1 MKKKIISAILMSTV
15 VLSAAAPLSGVYADT
30 NSDIAKQDATI
41 SSAQSAKAQA
51 QAQVDSLQS
60 KVDSLQQK
68 QTSTKAQIAKIESEA
83 KALNAQIATLNE
95 SIKER
100 TKTLEAQ
107 ARSAQ
112 VNSSATNYMDAVVNS
127 KSLTDVIQKV
137 TAIATVSS
145 ANKQML
151 EQQEKEQK
159 ELIQKSETVK
169 KNYNQFVSLSQSLD
183 SQAQELTSQQAELKV
198 ATLNY
203 QATIATAQDKKQA
216 LLDEKAAAE
225 KAAQEAA
232 KKQAAYEAQQKEAAQ
247 AQAASTAATAKA
259 VEAATSSASASSSQ
273 AQASQSSSSTSSNN
287 TSSTSSASASSSQA
301 QASQSS
307 SSTSSNNT
315 SSSSSSSTSSSSS
328 SSNNDTT
335 PTPTPTPTPPSTG
348 GSGINSSPIGNPYA
362 GGGCT
367 DYVWQYFAAQ
377 GIYIRN
383 IMPGNGG
390 QWASNGPAQGVL
402 HVVGA
407 APGVI
412 ASSFSADFVGYAN
425 SPYGHV
431 AIVKS
436 VNSDGTITIKE
447 GGYGTTWWG
456 HERTVSASGVT
467 FLMPN

>member
-68 QTSTKAQIAKIESEA
+68 QASTKAQIAKIENEA

-159 ELIQKSETVK
+159 ELSQKSETVK

-203 QATIATAQDKKQA
+203 QATIATAQDKKQS

-232 KKQAAYEAQQKEAAQ
+232 KKQAAYEAQQKEAAK
-247 AQAASTAATAKA
+247 AQAASTAATTKA
-259 VEAATSSASASSSQ
+259 VEEATSTVSSS
-273 AQASQSSSSTSSNN
+273 QASQSSSNTSSN
-287 TSSTSSASASSSQA
+287 
-301 QASQSS
+301 SS
-307 SSTSSNNT
+307 SSNS
-315 SSSSSSSTSSSSS
+315 SSSSS
-328 SSNNDTT
+328 SSNGGGSTNTGNNNAAGT
-335 PTPTPTPTPPSTG
+335 GNTG
-348 GSGINSSPIGNPYA
+348 GSSSSGINSTPIGNPYA

-367 DYVWQYFAAQ
+367 DYVWQHFAAQ

-412 ASSFSADFVGYAN
+412 ASGFSTDFVGYAG

-431 AIVKS
+431 AIVTA
-436 VNSDGTITIKE
+436 VNSDGTIDVVE
-447 GGYGTTWWG
+447 GGSGFGWG
-456 HERTVSASGVT
+456 HTRSHVSAAGVT

>member
-68 QTSTKAQIAKIESEA
+68 QASTKAQIAKIESEA

-95 SIKER
+95 SIAER

-159 ELIQKSETVK
+159 ELSQKSETVK

-203 QATIATAQDKKQA
+203 QATIATAQDKKQS

-232 KKQAAYEAQQKEAAQ
+232 KKQAAYEAQQKEAAK
-247 AQAASTAATAKA
+247 AQAASTAATTKA
-259 VEAATSSASASSSQ
+259 VEEATSTVSSS
-273 AQASQSSSSTSSNN
+273 QASQSSSS
-287 TSSTSSASASSSQA
+287 
-301 QASQSS
+301 
-307 SSTSSNNT
+307 
-315 SSSSSSSTSSSSS
+315 SSS
-328 SSNNDTT
+328 SSNGGG
-335 PTPTPTPTPPSTG
+335 STNTGNSG
-348 GSGINSSPIGNPYA
+348 GSSSSGINSTPIGNPYA

-367 DYVWQYFAAQ
+367 DYVWQHFAAQ

-412 ASSFSADFVGYAN
+412 ASGFSTDFVGYAG

-431 AIVKS
+431 AIVTA
-436 VNSDGTITIKE
+436 VNSDGTIDVVE
-447 GGYGTTWWG
+447 GGSGFGWG
-456 HERTVSASGVT
+456 HTRSHVSAAGVT

>member
-68 QTSTKAQIAKIESEA
+68 QASTKAQIAKIESEA

-95 SIKER
+95 SIAER

-159 ELIQKSETVK
+159 ELSQKSETVK

-203 QATIATAQDKKQA
+203 QATIATAQDKKQS

-247 AQAASTAATAKA
+247 AQAASTAATTKA
-259 VEAATSSASASSSQ
+259 VEEATSTVSSS
-273 AQASQSSSSTSSNN
+273 QASQSSSN
-287 TSSTSSASASSSQA
+287 
-301 QASQSS
+301 
-307 SSTSSNNT
+307 
-315 SSSSSSSTSSSSS
+315 SS
-328 SSNNDTT
+328 SSNSSSSNG
-335 PTPTPTPTPPSTG
+335 SSGSSSSNTG
-348 GSGINSSPIGNPYA
+348 GGNSNTGNNTGNNTGGGSSSSGINSTPIANPYA

-390 QWASNGPAQGVL
+390 QWATNGPAQGVL

-436 VNSDGTITIKE
+436 VNSNGTITIKE

>member
-68 QTSTKAQIAKIESEA
+68 QASTKAQIAKIESEA

-95 SIKER
+95 SIAER

-159 ELIQKSETVK
+159 ELSQKSETVK

-203 QATIATAQDKKQA
+203 QATIATAQDKKQS

-247 AQAASTAATAKA
+247 AQAASTAATTKA
-259 VEAATSSASASSSQ
+259 VEAATSTVSSS
-273 AQASQSSSSTSSNN
+273 QASQSSSN
-287 TSSTSSASASSSQA
+287 SSTSS
-301 QASQSS
+301 
-307 SSTSSNNT
+307 SN
-315 SSSSSSSTSSSSS
+315 STSSSSS

-335 PTPTPTPTPPSTG
+335 PTPTPTPTPG
-348 GSGINSSPIGNPYA
+348 GGSSSSGINSTPIANPYA

-390 QWASNGPAQGVL
+390 QWATNGPAQGVL

-436 VNSDGTITIKE
+436 VNSNGTITIKE

>member
-112 VNSSATNYMDAVVNS
+112 VNSSATNYMDTVVNS

-159 ELIQKSETVK
+159 ELSQKSETVK

-247 AQAASTAATAKA
+247 A
-259 VEAATSSASASSSQ
+259 
-273 AQASQSSSSTSSNN
+273 
-287 TSSTSSASASSSQA
+287 
-301 QASQSS
+301 SQSS

-328 SSNNDTT
+328 SSNNDT
-335 PTPTPTPTPPSTG
+335 TPTPPSTG

-412 ASSFSADFVGYAN
+412 VSSFSADFVGYAN

>member
-68 QTSTKAQIAKIESEA
+68 QASTKAQIAKIESEA

-95 SIKER
+95 SIAER

-159 ELIQKSETVK
+159 ELSQKSETVK

-203 QATIATAQDKKQA
+203 QATIATAQDKKQS

-232 KKQAAYEAQQKEAAQ
+232 KKQAAYEAQQKEAAK
-247 AQAASTAATAKA
+247 AQAASTAATTKA
-259 VEAATSSASASSSQ
+259 VEEATSTVSSS
-273 AQASQSSSSTSSNN
+273 QASQSSSN
-287 TSSTSSASASSSQA
+287 
-301 QASQSS
+301 
-307 SSTSSNNT
+307 
-315 SSSSSSSTSSSSS
+315 SS
-328 SSNNDTT
+328 SSNSSSSNG
-335 PTPTPTPTPPSTG
+335 SSGSSSSNTG
-348 GSGINSSPIGNPYA
+348 GGNSNTGGNTGNNTGGGSSSSGINSTPIANPYA

-390 QWASNGPAQGVL
+390 QWATNGPAQGVL

-436 VNSDGTITIKE
+436 VNSNGTITIKE

>member
-68 QTSTKAQIAKIESEA
+68 QASTKAQIAKIESEA

-95 SIKER
+95 SIAER

-159 ELIQKSETVK
+159 ELSQKSETVK

-203 QATIATAQDKKQA
+203 QATIATAQDKKQS

-232 KKQAAYEAQQKEAAQ
+232 KKQAAYEAQQKEAAK
-247 AQAASTAATAKA
+247 AQAASTAATTKA
-259 VEAATSSASASSSQ
+259 VEEATSTVSSS
-273 AQASQSSSSTSSNN
+273 QASQSSSSSSNTSSNN
-287 TSSTSSASASSSQA
+287 TSS
-301 QASQSS
+301 
-307 SSTSSNNT
+307 N
-315 SSSSSSSTSSSSS
+315 SSSSSSNSSSSNSSSSSS
-328 SSNNDTT
+328 SSNGGG
-335 PTPTPTPTPPSTG
+335 STNTGNSG
-348 GSGINSSPIGNPYA
+348 GSSSSGINSTPIGNPYA

-367 DYVWQYFAAQ
+367 DYVWQHFAAQ

-412 ASSFSADFVGYAN
+412 ASGFSTDFVGYAG

-431 AIVKS
+431 AIVTA
-436 VNSDGTITIKE
+436 VNSDGTIDVVE
-447 GGYGTTWWG
+447 GGSGFGWG
-456 HERTVSASGVT
+456 HTRSHVSAAGVT

>member
-1 MKKKIISAILMSTV
+1 MSTV

-68 QTSTKAQIAKIESEA
+68 QASTKAQIAKIESEA

-95 SIKER
+95 SIAER

-159 ELIQKSETVK
+159 ELSQKSETVK

-203 QATIATAQDKKQA
+203 QATIATAQDKKQS

-232 KKQAAYEAQQKEAAQ
+232 KKQAAYEAQQKEAAK
-247 AQAASTAATAKA
+247 AQAASTAATTKA
-259 VEAATSSASASSSQ
+259 VEAATSTVSSS
-273 AQASQSSSSTSSNN
+273 QASQSSSN
-287 TSSTSSASASSSQA
+287 SSTSS
-301 QASQSS
+301 
-307 SSTSSNNT
+307 SN
-315 SSSSSSSTSSSSS
+315 STSSSSS

-335 PTPTPTPTPPSTG
+335 PTPTPTPG
-348 GSGINSSPIGNPYA
+348 GGSSSSGINSTPIANPYA

-390 QWASNGPAQGVL
+390 QWATNGPAQGVL

-436 VNSDGTITIKE
+436 VNSNGTITIKE

>member
-68 QTSTKAQIAKIESEA
+68 QASTKAQISKIENEA
-83 KALNAQIATLNE
+83 KALNAQIATLNA

-159 ELIQKSETVK
+159 ELSQKSETVK

-203 QATIATAQDKKQA
+203 QATIATAQDKKQS

-232 KKQAAYEAQQKEAAQ
+232 KKQAAYEAQQKEAAK
-247 AQAASTAATAKA
+247 AQAASTAATTKA
-259 VEAATSSASASSSQ
+259 VEEATSTVSSS
-273 AQASQSSSSTSSNN
+273 QASQSSSN
-287 TSSTSSASASSSQA
+287 
-301 QASQSS
+301 
-307 SSTSSNNT
+307 TSSNNT
-315 SSSSSSSTSSSSS
+315 SSSSSSSSSNTSNTNNTNTNTNTNTNNNTNNNTSGGS
-328 SSNNDTT
+328 SSNNT
-335 PTPTPTPTPPSTG
+335 P
-348 GSGINSSPIGNPYA
+348 IANPYA

-367 DYVWQYFAAQ
+367 DYVWQYFAAK

-383 IMPGNGG
+383 IMPGNGKD
-390 QWASNGPAQGVL
+390 WATNGPAQGVL

-412 ASSFSADFVGYAN
+412 ASGNTANFNGYADFT
-425 SPYGHV
+425 YGHV
-431 AIVKS
+431 AIVTE
-436 VNSDGTITIKE
+436 VHADGTFDVIE
-447 GGYGTTWWG
+447 GGTSGWWG
-456 HERTVSASGVT
+456 NTRKNLSPAGVT
-467 FLMPN
+467 FLLPN

>member
-68 QTSTKAQIAKIESEA
+68 QASTKAQIAKIESEA

-95 SIKER
+95 SIAER

-159 ELIQKSETVK
+159 ELSQKSETVK

-203 QATIATAQDKKQA
+203 QATIATAQDKKQS

-232 KKQAAYEAQQKEAAQ
+232 KKQAAYEAQQKEAAK
-247 AQAASTAATAKA
+247 AQAASTAATTKA
-259 VEAATSSASASSSQ
+259 VEEATSTVSSS
-273 AQASQSSSSTSSNN
+273 QASQSSSSSSNTSSNN
-287 TSSTSSASASSSQA
+287 TSS
-301 QASQSS
+301 
-307 SSTSSNNT
+307 N
-315 SSSSSSSTSSSSS
+315 SSSS
-328 SSNNDTT
+328 SSNSSSSNSSNGGGSTNT
-335 PTPTPTPTPPSTG
+335 GNNHAAGTGNTG
-348 GSGINSSPIGNPYA
+348 GSSSSGINSTPIANPYA

-390 QWASNGPAQGVL
+390 QWATNGPAQGVL

-436 VNSDGTITIKE
+436 VNSNGTITIKE

>member
-68 QTSTKAQIAKIESEA
+68 QASTKAQIAKIESEA

-95 SIKER
+95 SIAER

-159 ELIQKSETVK
+159 ELSQKSETVK

-203 QATIATAQDKKQA
+203 QATIATAQDKKQS

-232 KKQAAYEAQQKEAAQ
+232 KKQAAYEAQQKEAAK
-247 AQAASTAATAKA
+247 AQAASTAATTKA
-259 VEAATSSASASSSQ
+259 VEAATSTVSSS
-273 AQASQSSSSTSSNN
+273 QASQSSSN
-287 TSSTSSASASSSQA
+287 SSTSS
-301 QASQSS
+301 
-307 SSTSSNNT
+307 SN
-315 SSSSSSSTSSSSS
+315 STSSSSS

-335 PTPTPTPTPPSTG
+335 PTPTPTPTPG
-348 GSGINSSPIGNPYA
+348 GGSSSSGINSTPIGNPYA

-367 DYVWQYFAAQ
+367 DYVWQHFAAQ

-412 ASSFSADFVGYAN
+412 ASGFSTDFVGYAG

-431 AIVKS
+431 AIVTA
-436 VNSDGTITIKE
+436 VNSDGTIDVVE
-447 GGYGTTWWG
+447 GGSGFGWG
-456 HERTVSASGVT
+456 HTRSHVSAAGVT

>member
-68 QTSTKAQIAKIESEA
+68 QASTKAQIAKIESEA

-95 SIKER
+95 SIAER

-159 ELIQKSETVK
+159 ELSQKSETVK

-203 QATIATAQDKKQA
+203 QATIATAQDKKQS

-232 KKQAAYEAQQKEAAQ
+232 KKQAAYEAQQKEAAK
-247 AQAASTAATAKA
+247 AQAASTAATTKA
-259 VEAATSSASASSSQ
+259 VEEATSTVSSS
-273 AQASQSSSSTSSNN
+273 QASQSSSN
-287 TSSTSSASASSSQA
+287 
-301 QASQSS
+301 
-307 SSTSSNNT
+307 
-315 SSSSSSSTSSSSS
+315 SS
-328 SSNNDTT
+328 SSNSSSSNSSSNSSSSNGGGSTNT
-335 PTPTPTPTPPSTG
+335 GNTG
-348 GSGINSSPIGNPYA
+348 GSSSSGINSTPIGNPYA

-367 DYVWQYFAAQ
+367 DYVWQHFAAQ

-412 ASSFSADFVGYAN
+412 ASGFSTDFVGYAG

-431 AIVKS
+431 AIVTA
-436 VNSDGTITIKE
+436 VNSDGTIDVVE
-447 GGYGTTWWG
+447 GGSGFGWG
-456 HERTVSASGVT
+456 HTRSHVSAAGVT

>member
-68 QTSTKAQIAKIESEA
+68 QASTKAQIAKIESEA

-95 SIKER
+95 SIAER

-159 ELIQKSETVK
+159 ELSQKSETVK

-203 QATIATAQDKKQA
+203 QATIATAQDKKQS

-232 KKQAAYEAQQKEAAQ
+232 KKQAAYEAQQKEAAK
-247 AQAASTAATAKA
+247 AQAASTAATTKA
-259 VEAATSSASASSSQ
+259 VEAATSTVSSSQ
-273 AQASQSSSSTSSNN
+273 ASQLSSNSSTSS
-287 TSSTSSASASSSQA
+287 
-301 QASQSS
+301 
-307 SSTSSNNT
+307 SN
-315 SSSSSSSTSSSSS
+315 STSSSSS

-335 PTPTPTPTPPSTG
+335 PTPTPTPTPG
-348 GSGINSSPIGNPYA
+348 GGSSSSGINSTPIANPYA

-390 QWASNGPAQGVL
+390 QWATNGPAQGVL

-436 VNSDGTITIKE
+436 VNSNGTITIKE

>member
-1 MKKKIISAILMSTV
+1 MFIQPNLMGGKIKKNSYEKKIISAILMSTV

-112 VNSSATNYMDAVVNS
+112 VNSSATNYMDTVVNS

-159 ELIQKSETVK
+159 ELSQKSETVK

-287 TSSTSSASASSSQA
+287 TSS
-301 QASQSS
+301 
-307 SSTSSNNT
+307 
-315 SSSSSSSTSSSSS
+315 SSSSSTSSSSS

-412 ASSFSADFVGYAN
+412 VSSFSADFVGYAN

>member
-159 ELIQKSETVK
+159 ELSQKSETVK

-216 LLDEKAAAE
+216 LLDEKAAAS
-225 KAAQEAA
+225 
-232 KKQAAYEAQQKEAAQ
+232 
-247 AQAASTAATAKA
+247 STWRARSRTAP
-259 VEAATSSASASSSQ
+259 SSS
-273 AQASQSSSSTSSNN
+273 
-287 TSSTSSASASSSQA
+287 
-301 QASQSS
+301 
-307 SSTSSNNT
+307 
-315 SSSSSSSTSSSSS
+315 
-328 SSNNDTT
+328 
-335 PTPTPTPTPPSTG
+335 
-348 GSGINSSPIGNPYA
+348 
-362 GGGCT
+362 
-367 DYVWQYFAAQ
+367 
-377 GIYIRN
+377 
-383 IMPGNGG
+383 
-390 QWASNGPAQGVL
+390 PARWL
-402 HVVGA
+402 
-407 APGVI
+407 
-412 ASSFSADFVGYAN
+412 S
-425 SPYGHV
+425 
-431 AIVKS
+431 
-436 VNSDGTITIKE
+436 
-447 GGYGTTWWG
+447 
-456 HERTVSASGVT
+456 
-467 FLMPN
+467 

>member
-68 QTSTKAQIAKIESEA
+68 QASTKAQIAKIESEA

-95 SIKER
+95 SIAER

-159 ELIQKSETVK
+159 ELSQKSETVK

-203 QATIATAQDKKQA
+203 QATIATAQDKKQS

-232 KKQAAYEAQQKEAAQ
+232 KKQAAYEAQQKEAAK
-247 AQAASTAATAKA
+247 AQAASTAATTKA
-259 VEAATSSASASSSQ
+259 VEEATSTVSSS
-273 AQASQSSSSTSSNN
+273 QASQSSSSSSNTSSNN
-287 TSSTSSASASSSQA
+287 TSS
-301 QASQSS
+301 
-307 SSTSSNNT
+307 N
-315 SSSSSSSTSSSSS
+315 SSSS
-328 SSNNDTT
+328 SSNSSSSNSSNGGGSTNT
-335 PTPTPTPTPPSTG
+335 GNNNAAGTGNTG
-348 GSGINSSPIGNPYA
+348 GSSSSGINSTPIANPYA

-390 QWASNGPAQGVL
+390 QWATNGPAQGVL

>member
-1 MKKKIISAILMSTV
+1 MSTV

-68 QTSTKAQIAKIESEA
+68 QASTKAQIAKIESEA
-83 KALNAQIATLNE
+83 QALNAQIATLNE
-95 SIKER
+95 SIAER

-159 ELIQKSETVK
+159 ELSQKSETVK

-203 QATIATAQDKKQA
+203 QATIATAQDKKQS

-232 KKQAAYEAQQKEAAQ
+232 KKQAAYEAQQKEAAK
-247 AQAASTAATAKA
+247 AQAASTAATTKA
-259 VEAATSSASASSSQ
+259 VEEATSTVSSS
-273 AQASQSSSSTSSNN
+273 QASQSSSSSSNTSSNN
-287 TSSTSSASASSSQA
+287 TSS
-301 QASQSS
+301 
-307 SSTSSNNT
+307 N
-315 SSSSSSSTSSSSS
+315 SSSS
-328 SSNNDTT
+328 SSNSSSSNSSNGGGSTNT
-335 PTPTPTPTPPSTG
+335 GNNNAAGTGNTG
-348 GSGINSSPIGNPYA
+348 GSSSSGINSTPIANPYA

-390 QWASNGPAQGVL
+390 QWATNGPAQGVL

-436 VNSDGTITIKE
+436 VNSNGTITIKE

>member
-68 QTSTKAQIAKIESEA
+68 QASTKAQIAKIESEA

-95 SIKER
+95 SIAER

-159 ELIQKSETVK
+159 ELSQKSETVK

-203 QATIATAQDKKQA
+203 QATIATAQDKKQS

-232 KKQAAYEAQQKEAAQ
+232 KKQAAYEAQQKEAAKT
-247 AQAASTAATAKA
+247 QAASTAATTKA
-259 VEAATSSASASSSQ
+259 VEEATSTVSSS
-273 AQASQSSSSTSSNN
+273 QASQSSSS
-287 TSSTSSASASSSQA
+287 
-301 QASQSS
+301 
-307 SSTSSNNT
+307 
-315 SSSSSSSTSSSSS
+315 SS
-328 SSNNDTT
+328 SSNSSSSNG
-335 PTPTPTPTPPSTG
+335 SSGSSSSNTG
-348 GSGINSSPIGNPYA
+348 GGNSNTGGNTGNNTGNNTGGGSSSSGINSTPIANPYA

-390 QWASNGPAQGVL
+390 QWATNGPAQGVL

-436 VNSDGTITIKE
+436 VNSNGTITIKE

>member
-68 QTSTKAQIAKIESEA
+68 QASTKAQIAKIESEA

-95 SIKER
+95 SIAER

-159 ELIQKSETVK
+159 ELSQKSETVK

-203 QATIATAQDKKQA
+203 QATIATAQDKKQS

-232 KKQAAYEAQQKEAAQ
+232 KKQAAYEAQQKETAQ
-247 AQAASTAATAKA
+247 AQAASTAATTKA
-259 VEAATSSASASSSQ
+259 VEEATSTVSSS
-273 AQASQSSSSTSSNN
+273 QASQSSSN
-287 TSSTSSASASSSQA
+287 
-301 QASQSS
+301 
-307 SSTSSNNT
+307 
-315 SSSSSSSTSSSSS
+315 SS
-328 SSNNDTT
+328 SSNSSSSNG
-335 PTPTPTPTPPSTG
+335 SSGSSSSNTG
-348 GSGINSSPIGNPYA
+348 GGNSNTGGNTGNNTGNNTGGGSSSSGINSTPIANPYA

-390 QWASNGPAQGVL
+390 QWATNGPAQGVL

-436 VNSDGTITIKE
+436 VNSNGTITIKE

>member
-68 QTSTKAQIAKIESEA
+68 QARTKAQIAKIESEA

-95 SIKER
+95 SIAER

-159 ELIQKSETVK
+159 ELSQKSETVK

-203 QATIATAQDKKQA
+203 QATIATAQDKKQS

-232 KKQAAYEAQQKEAAQ
+232 KKQAAYEAQQKEAAK
-247 AQAASTAATAKA
+247 AQAASTAATTKA
-259 VEAATSSASASSSQ
+259 VEEATSTVSSS
-273 AQASQSSSSTSSNN
+273 QASQSSSSSSNTSSNN
-287 TSSTSSASASSSQA
+287 TSS
-301 QASQSS
+301 
-307 SSTSSNNT
+307 N
-315 SSSSSSSTSSSSS
+315 SSSS
-328 SSNNDTT
+328 SSNSSSSNSSNGGGSTNT
-335 PTPTPTPTPPSTG
+335 GNNNAAGTGNTG
-348 GSGINSSPIGNPYA
+348 GSSSSGINSTPIANPYA

-390 QWASNGPAQGVL
+390 QWATNGPAQGVL

-436 VNSDGTITIKE
+436 VNSNGTITIKE

>member
-100 TKTLEAQ
+100 TKILEAQ

-112 VNSSATNYMDAVVNS
+112 VNSSATNYMDTVVNS

-159 ELIQKSETVK
+159 ELSQKSETVK

-287 TSSTSSASASSSQA
+287 TSS
-301 QASQSS
+301 
-307 SSTSSNNT
+307 
-315 SSSSSSSTSSSSS
+315 SSSSSTSSSSS
-328 SSNNDTT
+328 SSNNDT
-335 PTPTPTPTPPSTG
+335 TPTPTPTPPSTG

-412 ASSFSADFVGYAN
+412 VSSFSADFVGYAN

>member
-68 QTSTKAQIAKIESEA
+68 QASTKAQIAKIESEA

-95 SIKER
+95 SIAER

-159 ELIQKSETVK
+159 ELSQKSETVK
-169 KNYNQFVSLSQSLD
+169 KNYTQFVSLSQSLD

-203 QATIATAQDKKQA
+203 QATIATAQDKKQS

-232 KKQAAYEAQQKEAAQ
+232 KKQAAYEAQQKEAAK
-247 AQAASTAATAKA
+247 AQAASTAATTKA
-259 VEAATSSASASSSQ
+259 VEEATSTVSSS
-273 AQASQSSSSTSSNN
+273 QASQSSSSSSNTSSNN
-287 TSSTSSASASSSQA
+287 TSS
-301 QASQSS
+301 
-307 SSTSSNNT
+307 N
-315 SSSSSSSTSSSSS
+315 SSSS
-328 SSNNDTT
+328 SSNSSSSNSSNGGGSTNT
-335 PTPTPTPTPPSTG
+335 GNNNAAGTGNTG
-348 GSGINSSPIGNPYA
+348 GSSSSGINSTPIANPYA

-390 QWASNGPAQGVL
+390 QWATNGPAQGVL

-436 VNSDGTITIKE
+436 VNSNGTITIKE

>member
-68 QTSTKAQIAKIESEA
+68 QASTKAQIAKIESEA

-95 SIKER
+95 SIAER

-159 ELIQKSETVK
+159 ELSQKSETVK

-203 QATIATAQDKKQA
+203 QATIATAQDKKQS

-232 KKQAAYEAQQKEAAQ
+232 KKQAAYEAQQKEAAK
-247 AQAASTAATAKA
+247 AQAASTAATTKA
-259 VEAATSSASASSSQ
+259 VEAATSTVSSS
-273 AQASQSSSSTSSNN
+273 QASQSSSN
-287 TSSTSSASASSSQA
+287 SSTSS
-301 QASQSS
+301 
-307 SSTSSNNT
+307 SN
-315 SSSSSSSTSSSSS
+315 STSSSSS

-335 PTPTPTPTPPSTG
+335 PTPTPTPG
-348 GSGINSSPIGNPYA
+348 GGSSSSGINSTPIANPYA

-390 QWASNGPAQGVL
+390 QWATNGPAQGVL

-436 VNSDGTITIKE
+436 VNSNGTITIKE

>member
-68 QTSTKAQIAKIESEA
+68 QASTKAQIAKIESEA

-95 SIKER
+95 SIAER

-159 ELIQKSETVK
+159 ELSQKSETVK

-203 QATIATAQDKKQA
+203 QATIATAQDKKQS

-232 KKQAAYEAQQKEAAQ
+232 KKQAAYEAQQKEAAK
-247 AQAASTAATAKA
+247 AQAASTAATTKA
-259 VEAATSSASASSSQ
+259 VEAATSTVSSS
-273 AQASQSSSSTSSNN
+273 QASQSSSSSSNTSSNN
-287 TSSTSSASASSSQA
+287 TSS
-301 QASQSS
+301 
-307 SSTSSNNT
+307 N
-315 SSSSSSSTSSSSS
+315 SSSS
-328 SSNNDTT
+328 SSNSSSSNSSNGGGSTNT
-335 PTPTPTPTPPSTG
+335 GNNNAAGTGNTG
-348 GSGINSSPIGNPYA
+348 GSSSSGINSTPIANPYA

-390 QWASNGPAQGVL
+390 QWATNGPAQGVL

-436 VNSDGTITIKE
+436 VNSNGTITIKE

>member
-159 ELIQKSETVK
+159 ELSQKSETVK

-259 VEAATSSASASSSQ
+259 VEAT
-273 AQASQSSSSTSSNN
+273 
-287 TSSTSSASASSSQA
+287 TSSASASSSQA

-335 PTPTPTPTPPSTG
+335 PTPTPTPTPRSTG

>member
-68 QTSTKAQIAKIESEA
+68 QASTKAQIAKIESEA

-95 SIKER
+95 SIAER

-159 ELIQKSETVK
+159 ELSQKSETVK

-203 QATIATAQDKKQA
+203 QATIATAQDKKQS

-232 KKQAAYEAQQKEAAQ
+232 KKQAAYEAQQKEAAK
-247 AQAASTAATAKA
+247 AQAASTAATTKA
-259 VEAATSSASASSSQ
+259 VEEATSTVSSSQ
-273 AQASQSSSSTSSNN
+273 TSQSSSNTSSNN
-287 TSSTSSASASSSQA
+287 TSS
-301 QASQSS
+301 
-307 SSTSSNNT
+307 N
-315 SSSSSSSTSSSSS
+315 SSSS
-328 SSNNDTT
+328 SSNSSSSNSSSNSSSSNGGGSTNT
-335 PTPTPTPTPPSTG
+335 GNTG
-348 GSGINSSPIGNPYA
+348 GSSSSGINSTPIGNPYA

-367 DYVWQYFAAQ
+367 DYVWQHFAAQ

-412 ASSFSADFVGYAN
+412 ASGFSTDFVGYAG

-431 AIVKS
+431 AIVTA
-436 VNSDGTITIKE
+436 VNSDGTIDVVE
-447 GGYGTTWWG
+447 GGSGFGWG
-456 HERTVSASGVT
+456 HTRSHVSAAGVT

>member
-159 ELIQKSETVK
+159 ELSQKSETVK

-287 TSSTSSASASSSQA
+287 TSS
-301 QASQSS
+301 
-307 SSTSSNNT
+307 
-315 SSSSSSSTSSSSS
+315 SSSSSTSSSSS
-328 SSNNDTT
+328 SSNNDT
-335 PTPTPTPTPPSTG
+335 TPTPTPTPPSTG

-412 ASSFSADFVGYAN
+412 VSSFSADFVGYAN

>member
-1 MKKKIISAILMSTV
+1 MSTV

-68 QTSTKAQIAKIESEA
+68 QASTKAQIAKIESEA

-95 SIKER
+95 SIAER

-159 ELIQKSETVK
+159 ELSQKSETVK

-183 SQAQELTSQQAELKV
+183 SQAPELTSQQAELKV

-203 QATIATAQDKKQA
+203 QATIATAQDKKQS

-232 KKQAAYEAQQKEAAQ
+232 KKQAAYEAQQKEAAK
-247 AQAASTAATAKA
+247 AQAASTAATTKA
-259 VEAATSSASASSSQ
+259 VEEATSTVSSS
-273 AQASQSSSSTSSNN
+273 QASQSSSSSSNTSSNN
-287 TSSTSSASASSSQA
+287 TSS
-301 QASQSS
+301 
-307 SSTSSNNT
+307 N
-315 SSSSSSSTSSSSS
+315 SSSS
-328 SSNNDTT
+328 SSNSSSSNSSNGGGSTNT
-335 PTPTPTPTPPSTG
+335 GNNNAAGTGNTG
-348 GSGINSSPIGNPYA
+348 GSSSSGINSTPIANPYA

-390 QWASNGPAQGVL
+390 QWATNGPAQGVL

-436 VNSDGTITIKE
+436 VNSNGTITIKE

>member
-68 QTSTKAQIAKIESEA
+68 QASTKAQIAKIESEA

-95 SIKER
+95 SIAER

-159 ELIQKSETVK
+159 ELSQKSETVK

-203 QATIATAQDKKQA
+203 QATIATAQDKKQS

-232 KKQAAYEAQQKEAAQ
+232 KKQAAYEAQQKEAAK
-247 AQAASTAATAKA
+247 AQAASTAATTKA
-259 VEAATSSASASSSQ
+259 VEEATSTVSSS
-273 AQASQSSSSTSSNN
+273 QASQSSSSSSNTSSNN
-287 TSSTSSASASSSQA
+287 TSS
-301 QASQSS
+301 
-307 SSTSSNNT
+307 N
-315 SSSSSSSTSSSSS
+315 SSSS
-328 SSNNDTT
+328 SSNNTSSNSSSNSSSSNSSSNSSSSNGGGST
-335 PTPTPTPTPPSTG
+335 NTGNTG
-348 GSGINSSPIGNPYA
+348 GSSSSGINSTPIGNPYA

-367 DYVWQYFAAQ
+367 DYVWQHFAAQ

-390 QWASNGPAQGVL
+390 QWATNGPAQGVL

-436 VNSDGTITIKE
+436 VNSNGTITIKE

>member
-68 QTSTKAQIAKIESEA
+68 QASTKAQIAKIESEA

-95 SIKER
+95 SIAER

-159 ELIQKSETVK
+159 ELSQKSETVK

-203 QATIATAQDKKQA
+203 QATIATAQDKKQS

-232 KKQAAYEAQQKEAAQ
+232 KKQAAYEAQQKEAAK
-247 AQAASTAATAKA
+247 AQAASTAATTKA
-259 VEAATSSASASSSQ
+259 VEAATSTVSSS
-273 AQASQSSSSTSSNN
+273 QASQSSSN
-287 TSSTSSASASSSQA
+287 SSTSS
-301 QASQSS
+301 
-307 SSTSSNNT
+307 SN
-315 SSSSSSSTSSSSS
+315 STSSSSS

-335 PTPTPTPTPPSTG
+335 PTPTPTPTPG
-348 GSGINSSPIGNPYA
+348 GGSSSSGINSTPIANPYA

-390 QWASNGPAQGVL
+390 QWATNGPAQGVL

-436 VNSDGTITIKE
+436 VNSNGTITIKE

>member
-68 QTSTKAQIAKIESEA
+68 QASTKAQIAKIESEA

-95 SIKER
+95 SIAER

-159 ELIQKSETVK
+159 ELSQKSETVK

-203 QATIATAQDKKQA
+203 QATIATAQDKKQS

-232 KKQAAYEAQQKEAAQ
+232 KKQAAYEAQQKEAAK
-247 AQAASTAATAKA
+247 AQAASTAATTKA
-259 VEAATSSASASSSQ
+259 VEAATSTVSSS
-273 AQASQSSSSTSSNN
+273 QASQSSSN
-287 TSSTSSASASSSQA
+287 SSTSS
-301 QASQSS
+301 
-307 SSTSSNNT
+307 SN
-315 SSSSSSSTSSSSS
+315 STSSSSS

-335 PTPTPTPTPPSTG
+335 PTPTPG
-348 GSGINSSPIGNPYA
+348 GGSSSSGINSTPIANPYA

-390 QWASNGPAQGVL
+390 QWATNGPAQGVL

-436 VNSDGTITIKE
+436 VNSNGTITIKE

>member
-112 VNSSATNYMDAVVNS
+112 VNSSATNYMDTVVNS

-159 ELIQKSETVK
+159 ELSQKSETVK

-225 KAAQEAA
+225 KAAQESA

-259 VEAATSSASASSSQ
+259 VEAA
-273 AQASQSSSSTSSNN
+273 
-287 TSSTSSASASSSQA
+287 TSSASASSSQA

-412 ASSFSADFVGYAN
+412 VSSFSADFVGYAN

>member
-68 QTSTKAQIAKIESEA
+68 QASTKAQIAKIESEA

-95 SIKER
+95 SIAER

-159 ELIQKSETVK
+159 ELSQKSETVK

-203 QATIATAQDKKQA
+203 QATIATAQDKKQS

-247 AQAASTAATAKA
+247 AQAASTAATTKA
-259 VEAATSSASASSSQ
+259 VEAATSTVSSS
-273 AQASQSSSSTSSNN
+273 QASQSSSN
-287 TSSTSSASASSSQA
+287 
-301 QASQSS
+301 
-307 SSTSSNNT
+307 
-315 SSSSSSSTSSSSS
+315 SS
-328 SSNNDTT
+328 SSNSSSSNG
-335 PTPTPTPTPPSTG
+335 SSGSSSSNTG
-348 GSGINSSPIGNPYA
+348 GGNSNTGGNTGNNTGGGSSSSGINSTPIANPYA

-390 QWASNGPAQGVL
+390 QWATNGPAQGVL

-436 VNSDGTITIKE
+436 VNSNGTITIKE

>member
-68 QTSTKAQIAKIESEA
+68 QASTKAQIAKIESEA

-95 SIKER
+95 SIAER

-159 ELIQKSETVK
+159 ELSQKSETVK

-203 QATIATAQDKKQA
+203 QATIATAQDKKQS

-247 AQAASTAATAKA
+247 AQAASTAATTKA
-259 VEAATSSASASSSQ
+259 VEEATSTVSSS
-273 AQASQSSSSTSSNN
+273 QASQSSSN
-287 TSSTSSASASSSQA
+287 
-301 QASQSS
+301 
-307 SSTSSNNT
+307 
-315 SSSSSSSTSSSSS
+315 SS
-328 SSNNDTT
+328 SSNSSSSNG
-335 PTPTPTPTPPSTG
+335 SSGSSSSNTG
-348 GSGINSSPIGNPYA
+348 GGNSNTGGNTGNNTGGGSSSSGINSTPIANPYA

-390 QWASNGPAQGVL
+390 QWATNGPAQGVL

-436 VNSDGTITIKE
+436 VNSNGTITIKE

>member
-68 QTSTKAQIAKIESEA
+68 QASTKAQIAKIESEA

-95 SIKER
+95 SIAER

-159 ELIQKSETVK
+159 ELSQKSETVK

-203 QATIATAQDKKQA
+203 QATIATAQDKKQS

-232 KKQAAYEAQQKEAAQ
+232 KKQAAYEAQQKEAAK
-247 AQAASTAATAKA
+247 AQAASTAATTKA
-259 VEAATSSASASSSQ
+259 VEEATSTVSSS
-273 AQASQSSSSTSSNN
+273 QASQSSSSSSNTSSNN
-287 TSSTSSASASSSQA
+287 TSS
-301 QASQSS
+301 
-307 SSTSSNNT
+307 N
-315 SSSSSSSTSSSSS
+315 SSSS
-328 SSNNDTT
+328 SSNSSSSNSSNGGGSTNT
-335 PTPTPTPTPPSTG
+335 GNNNAAGTGNTG
-348 GSGINSSPIGNPYA
+348 GSSSSGINSTPIANPYA

-390 QWASNGPAQGVL
+390 QWATNGPAQGVL

-425 SPYGHV
+425 SRYGHV

-436 VNSDGTITIKE
+436 VNSNGTITIKE

>member
-1 MKKKIISAILMSTV
+1 M
-15 VLSAAAPLSGVYADT
+15 
-30 NSDIAKQDATI
+30 
-41 SSAQSAKAQA
+41 
-51 QAQVDSLQS
+51 
-60 KVDSLQQK
+60 
-68 QTSTKAQIAKIESEA
+68 
-83 KALNAQIATLNE
+83 
-95 SIKER
+95 
-100 TKTLEAQ
+100 
-107 ARSAQ
+107 
-112 VNSSATNYMDAVVNS
+112 
-127 KSLTDVIQKV
+127 
-137 TAIATVSS
+137 
-145 ANKQML
+145 
-151 EQQEKEQK
+151 
-159 ELIQKSETVK
+159 
-169 KNYNQFVSLSQSLD
+169 
-183 SQAQELTSQQAELKV
+183 TSQQAELKV

-203 QATIATAQDKKQA
+203 QATIATAQDKKQS

-232 KKQAAYEAQQKEAAQ
+232 KKQAAYEAQQKEAAK
-247 AQAASTAATAKA
+247 AQAASTAATTKA
-259 VEAATSSASASSSQ
+259 VEEATSTVSSS
-273 AQASQSSSSTSSNN
+273 QASQSSSSSSNTSSNN
-287 TSSTSSASASSSQA
+287 TSS
-301 QASQSS
+301 
-307 SSTSSNNT
+307 N
-315 SSSSSSSTSSSSS
+315 SSSS
-328 SSNNDTT
+328 SSNSSSSNSSNGGGSTNT
-335 PTPTPTPTPPSTG
+335 GNNNAAGTGNTG
-348 GSGINSSPIGNPYA
+348 GSSSSGINSTPIANPYA

-390 QWASNGPAQGVL
+390 QWATNGPAQGVL

-436 VNSDGTITIKE
+436 VNSNGTITIKE

>member
-112 VNSSATNYMDAVVNS
+112 VNSSATNYMDTVVNS
-127 KSLTDVIQKV
+127 KSLKDVIQKV

-287 TSSTSSASASSSQA
+287 TSS
-301 QASQSS
+301 
-307 SSTSSNNT
+307 
-315 SSSSSSSTSSSSS
+315 SSSSSTSSSSS
-328 SSNNDTT
+328 SSNNDTTPTPTLT

-383 IMPGNGG
+383 IMPGNGV
-390 QWASNGPAQGVL
+390 QWASNGPAQDVL

-412 ASSFSADFVGYAN
+412 ASSFSADFVGYAI

>member
-159 ELIQKSETVK
+159 ELSQKSETVK

-287 TSSTSSASASSSQA
+287 TSS
-301 QASQSS
+301 
-307 SSTSSNNT
+307 
-315 SSSSSSSTSSSSS
+315 SSSSSTSSSSS
-328 SSNNDTT
+328 SSNNDT
-335 PTPTPTPTPPSTG
+335 TPTPPSTG

>member
-68 QTSTKAQIAKIESEA
+68 QASTKAQIAKIESEA

-95 SIKER
+95 SIAER

-159 ELIQKSETVK
+159 ELSQKSETVK

-203 QATIATAQDKKQA
+203 QATIATAQDKKQS

-232 KKQAAYEAQQKEAAQ
+232 KKQAAYEAQQKEAAK
-247 AQAASTAATAKA
+247 AQAASTAATTKA
-259 VEAATSSASASSSQ
+259 VEEATSTVSSS
-273 AQASQSSSSTSSNN
+273 QASQSSSNTSSNN
-287 TSSTSSASASSSQA
+287 TSS
-301 QASQSS
+301 
-307 SSTSSNNT
+307 N
-315 SSSSSSSTSSSSS
+315 SSSS
-328 SSNNDTT
+328 SSNSSSSNSSSNSSSSNGGGSTNT
-335 PTPTPTPTPPSTG
+335 GNTG
-348 GSGINSSPIGNPYA
+348 GSSSSGINSTPIGNPYA

-367 DYVWQYFAAQ
+367 DYVWQHFAAQ

-412 ASSFSADFVGYAN
+412 ASGFSTDFVGYAG

-431 AIVKS
+431 AIVTA
-436 VNSDGTITIKE
+436 VNSDGTIDVVE
-447 GGYGTTWWG
+447 GGSGFGWG
-456 HERTVSASGVT
+456 HTRSHVSAAGVT

>member
-1 MKKKIISAILMSTV
+1 MSTV

-68 QTSTKAQIAKIESEA
+68 QASTKAQIAKIESEA

-95 SIKER
+95 SIAER

-159 ELIQKSETVK
+159 ELSQKSETVK

-203 QATIATAQDKKQA
+203 QATIATAQDKKQS

-232 KKQAAYEAQQKEAAQ
+232 KKQAAYEAQQKEAAI
-247 AQAASTAATAKA
+247 AQAASTAATTKA
-259 VEAATSSASASSSQ
+259 VEEATSTVSSS
-273 AQASQSSSSTSSNN
+273 QASQSSSSSSNTSSNN
-287 TSSTSSASASSSQA
+287 TSS
-301 QASQSS
+301 
-307 SSTSSNNT
+307 N
-315 SSSSSSSTSSSSS
+315 SSSS
-328 SSNNDTT
+328 SSNSSSSNSSNGGGSTNT
-335 PTPTPTPTPPSTG
+335 GNNNAAGTGNTG
-348 GSGINSSPIGNPYA
+348 GSSSSGINSTPIANPYA

-390 QWASNGPAQGVL
+390 QWATNGPAQGVL

-436 VNSDGTITIKE
+436 VNSNGTITIKE